1 MKITLFNILFPWR
14 ADSNTVAARDTR
26 KLIESTLNDTP
37 WLSAPLF
44 SGLNCWRGKVVKKIA
59 CQQETT

>member
-14 ADSNTVAARDTR
+14 ADSNTVVRDTR

-44 SGLNCWRGKVVKKIA
+44 SGLNCWRGKVVKKIT